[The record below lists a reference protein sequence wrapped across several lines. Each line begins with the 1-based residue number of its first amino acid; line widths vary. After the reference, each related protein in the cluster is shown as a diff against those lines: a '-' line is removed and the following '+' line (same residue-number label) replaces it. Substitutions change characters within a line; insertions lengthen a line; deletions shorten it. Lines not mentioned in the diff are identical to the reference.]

1 MKCFVDVAGC
11 EKVQKMKRDKER
23 RRKSHKGLEFCK
35 WALVGRLDL
44 TKLATKEVKDRCA
57 EQWKPKGEW
66 QATPLGRGYIMF
78 RFTDEQDYN
87 RVQGTGYICASRP
100 NFEA

>member
-1 MKCFVDVAGC
+1 
-11 EKVQKMKRDKER
+11 MKRDKER

-44 TKLATKEVKDRCA
+44 TKLTTKEVKDRCA

-87 RVQGTGYICASRP
+87 RVQ
-100 NFEA
+100 